1 MSKDLE
7 EIIQIW
13 CYDQVPKSLKPL
25 SRKNSAWVVRI
36 PPDLVWHESEALFL
50 RLHTDNHPV
59 IRRTL
64 ADGSILFSGGAK
76 DEKP

>member
-1 MSKDLE
+1 MSKDPE

-13 CYDQVPKSLKPL
+13 RYDQVPKSLKPL

-50 RLHTDNHPV
+50 RLHTDSHPV
-59 IRRTL
+59 IRRMI
-64 ADGSILFSGGAK
+64 ADGSILFSGGSK